1 MKKIG
6 QKFRFLGR
14 SAILIIV
21 TLMFEVDRLNRHKTK
36 QRLNAVKD
44 AKKSVAQEG
53 SSQANMLVRTTNFF

>member
-36 QRLNAVKD
+36 QRLNGVKD
-44 AKKSVAQEG
+44 TKKSVAQED
-53 SSQANMLVRTTNFF
+53 SSQANMPVCTTIPV